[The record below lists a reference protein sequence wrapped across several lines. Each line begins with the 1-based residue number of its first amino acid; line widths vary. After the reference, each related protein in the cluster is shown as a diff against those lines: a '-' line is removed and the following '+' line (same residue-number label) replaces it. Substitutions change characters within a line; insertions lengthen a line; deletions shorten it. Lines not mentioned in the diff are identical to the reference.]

1 MNKNYLRIIF
11 HVCNAYCSSNVRWAL
26 RFGCAVVTVGV
37 GTSLVR
43 ASQQWK
49 HWYTPNHGTM
59 AFKSTLKHI
68 YRVIRRF
75 KIKKNPFREDFPC
88 HSTWKRCK
96 HSGHFSRFRN
106 IIGNFCIKYKTKML
120 CNYVINIL
128 NLND

>member
-1 MNKNYLRIIF
+1 MMEP
-11 HVCNAYCSSNVRWAL
+11 YCSSNVRWPL
-26 RFGCAVVTVGV
+26 RFGCAMVTVGV

-59 AFKSTLKHI
+59 AFKSTVKHI
-68 YRVIRRF
+68 YRRIRRF
-75 KIKKNPFREDFPC
+75 KIKEIPFREDFPT

-96 HSGHFSRFRN
+96 HSRHFSRFRN